1 MHFSKIIRNFLKNKN
16 KAMVKDRKQIIICKE
31 LINFSPDNSRVIT
44 KFFTPGNNN
53 RVYNIISRVLTLS
66 EDQLKS
72 VLDETINRFEN
83 RHRDIKRIFKTNF
96 DKINS
101 EGDLSMLALEQ
112 KLLIGAYFT
121 MEYSIE
127 SAALFNPSIVPDPEQ
142 LGSKKDELKVI
153 ISFRAVGEGHISSI
167 VFRKGLI
174 DSLGNL
180 SIDTKSAMVEKA
192 RIIPNHTYNK
202 SGFISKLIEIKSY
215 DLVKEI
221 FDNLLDKFT
230 YTELMESIERFKKK
244 KEKKKSRKVSEK
256 PSRFIQT
263 IEVLQLLADS
273 TYNIEFKK
281 GLDISGRV
289 IFPMS
294 SNDSKGL
301 EDARFVLFTD
311 EDDSKRFFAT
321 YTAYNGFTILPQLI
335 ETEDFIDFKITTL
348 NGEGS
353 QNKGMALFPEK
364 INGKFAMI
372 SRNDNENMFIMF
384 SDDISY
390 WENPQ
395 LLKEPEL
402 FWEFFQIGNS
412 GPPLKTDKG
421 WLLLTHGVGAVRTY
435 SLGAIMLD
443 LKNPEKVI
451 AILEEPLIM
460 PDESERNGY
469 VPNVVYSCGAIIHRE
484 KLIIPY
490 AMSDTRSGV
499 ASLLLDEL
507 LNKMKWY

>member
-1 MHFSKIIRNFLKNKN
+1 MT
-16 KAMVKDRKQIIICKE
+16 KAKEKKQIILCKE
-31 LINFSPDNSRVIT
+31 HIDFKPDNSRVIT
-44 KFFTPGNNN
+44 KFFTPGSNN
-53 RVYNIISRVLTLS
+53 RIYNIIGRILTLS
-66 EDQLKS
+66 KEQLNT
-72 VLDETINRFEN
+72 VLNETIERFKN
-83 RHRDIKRIFKTNF
+83 RHRDIKRIFKNNF

-127 SAALFNPSIVPDPEQ
+127 AAALFNPSIVPDPFQ
-142 LGSKKDELKVI
+142 NGTKKDELKVI

-167 VFRKGLI
+167 VFSEGLI
-174 DSLGNL
+174 DASGNL
-180 SIDTKSAMVEKA
+180 SIETNSNMVEKA
-192 RIIPNHTYNK
+192 RIIPNHTYIK
-202 SGFISKLIEIKSY
+202 SEFVSKLIEIKSY

-221 FDNLLDKFT
+221 FDNLLDEFT
-230 YTELMESIERFKKK
+230 YTELIESVERFKKK
-244 KEKKKSRKVSEK
+244 KEKKKRKKVSEK
-256 PSRFIQT
+256 RPRYIQT
-263 IEVLQLLADS
+263 LEVLDWLAQS
-273 TYNIEFKK
+273 TYKIEFKK
-281 GLDISGRV
+281 GLGISGRV

-301 EDARFVLFTD
+301 EDARFVQFTD
-311 EDDSKRFFAT
+311 TDGSKRFYAT
-321 YTAYNGFTILPQLI
+321 YTAYNGVTILPQLI
-335 ETEDFIDFKITTL
+335 ETEDFIRFKISTL

-364 INGKFAMI
+364 VNGKFATI

-384 SDDISY
+384 SDDIRY
-390 WENPQ
+390 WENPK

-402 FWEFFQIGNS
+402 YWEFFQIGNS

-421 WLLLTHGVGAVRTY
+421 WLLLTHGVGPVRTY
-435 SLGAIMLD
+435 YIGAVMLD

-451 AILEEPLIM
+451 AILEKPLIM
-460 PDESERNGY
+460 PDESERDGY
-469 VPNVVYSCGAIIHRE
+469 VPNVVYSCGAIIHQE

-507 LNKMKWY
+507 TSNMKWY